1 MQIRDT
7 DPERDVS
14 ALVELAR
21 ETEPLTVMNAAAW
34 LHRERSVPARAGLR
48 AFVAELDGDVVGESW
63 AVRAWFAAGERTL
76 VYVAVRAHARRRGIG
91 SALYDAALAHAR
103 TLGPRRLS
111 SAFHENDAGVAFA
124 ALHGF
129 AEARAERLSSV
140 DPRTIVERP
149 RAELRPASAVN
160 PHVLHRIDEETM
172 RDTPQLDEE
181 EPHPYDEWAAHV
193 LEHPLFQPEGSFVGY
208 VDGEP
213 AAMSLLVADLESGRG
228 GNMYTGTLAE
238 FRGRGLGLDVKL
250 GSLRWAA
257 EHGVTQV
264 ATLNDETNAPMLAIN
279 RRLGYRPAGRR
290 VEYVTVSDT
299 VTRSQKTKPSRSTTA
314 PRATGTGAS
323 KTGPACTNV

>member
-48 AFVAELDGDVVGESW
+48 AFVAEVDGHVVGESW
-63 AVRAWFAAGERTL
+63 ALRAWFAAGERAL
-76 VYVAVRAHARRRGIG
+76 VYVAVCPHVRRRGIG
-91 SALYDAALAHAR
+91 TALYDAALAHAG
-103 TLGPRRLS
+103 TLGPTRLS

-124 ALHGF
+124 AARGF

-140 DPRTIVERP
+140 DPRTVVEES
-149 RAELRPASAVN
+149 RAELRPASAVD

-172 RDTPQLDEE
+172 RDTPQLGEH
-181 EPHPYDEWAAHV
+181 EPHPYDEWAEYV
-193 LEHPLFQPEGSFVGY
+193 LEHPLFQPEGSFVAYAG
-208 VDGEP
+208 GEP
-213 AAMSLLVADLESGRG
+213 AAISLLVADLESGRG
-228 GNMYTGTLAE
+228 SNMYTGTLAA
-238 FRGRGLGLDVKL
+238 FRGRGLALAAKL

-264 ATLNDETNAPMLAIN
+264 ATRNDETNAPMLAIN
-279 RRLGYRPAGRR
+279 RRLGYQPAGRR

-299 VTRSQKTKPSRSTTA
+299 
-314 PRATGTGAS
+314 
-323 KTGPACTNV
+323 